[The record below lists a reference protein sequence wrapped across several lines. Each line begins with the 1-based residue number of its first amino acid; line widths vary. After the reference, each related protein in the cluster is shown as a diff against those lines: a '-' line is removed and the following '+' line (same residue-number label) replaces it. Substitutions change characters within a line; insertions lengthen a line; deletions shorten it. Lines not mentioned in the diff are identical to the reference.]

1 MLTARMFSSFLK
13 FNSKEYPSMG
23 GKVQYF
29 NGLTALKPN
38 SDFDPKWGEISV
50 DVVVIY
56 AFLAL
61 KGVNYPVGQWG
72 G

>member
-1 MLTARMFSSFLK
+1 
-13 FNSKEYPSMG
+13 MG